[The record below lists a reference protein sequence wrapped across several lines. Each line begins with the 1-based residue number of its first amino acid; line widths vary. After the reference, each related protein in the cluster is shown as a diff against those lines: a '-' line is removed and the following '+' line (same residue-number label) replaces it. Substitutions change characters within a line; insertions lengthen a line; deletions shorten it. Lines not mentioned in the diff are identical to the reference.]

1 MRIKVLSMKTE
12 QEYIRD
18 LTEIRSMMERST
30 RFLSLTGWSGIMAGL
45 YALAGA
51 FIAWKLFYL
60 NGSEGIYNSLERQ
73 VLSDS
78 VLYQFFLALVILV
91 LAIGTAILLS
101 WRKSTKSGEGL
112 WNSAARRLVINM
124 VIPLATGGILILI
137 LISKGLLGLIA
148 PLTLI
153 FYGLA
158 LLNAS
163 KFTFEEVKYLGI
175 IEIVLGLA
183 ASYFIGYGLL
193 FWAAGFG
200 FMHIIYGIYMHLRYE
215 K

>member
-1 MRIKVLSMKTE
+1 MKEE

-30 RFLSLTGWSGIMAGL
+30 RFLSLTGWSGIMAGI

-51 FIAWKLFYL
+51 YLAYRIIYL
-60 NGSEGIYNSLERQ
+60 NEHEVTYNSLEAQ
-73 VLSDS
+73 QLSGSILQLVL
-78 VLYQFFLALVILV
+78 LAIVVLV

-101 WRKSTKSGEGL
+101 YRKSRIKNYKL
-112 WNSAARRLVINM
+112 WNPATRRLLINLA
-124 VIPLATGGILILI
+124 IPLVTGGLFIIVLF
-137 LISKGLLGLIA
+137 SKGLLGLIA
-148 PLTLI
+148 PSTLI

-163 KFTFEEVKYLGI
+163 KFTFEDVKYLGI
-175 IEIVLGLA
+175 TQIVLGLA
-183 ASYFIGYGLL
+183 ASYFIGYGLY

-200 FMHIIYGIYMHLRYE
+200 LMHIIYGIYMHLRYE

>member
-1 MRIKVLSMKTE
+1 MKTE
-12 QEYIRD
+12 QKYIRD

-73 VLSDS
+73 ALSGS

-91 LAIGTAILLS
+91 LAIGTAIFLS

>member
-1 MRIKVLSMKTE
+1 MKEE

-30 RFLSLTGWSGIMAGL
+30 RFLSLTGWSGIMAGI

-51 FIAWKLFYL
+51 YL
-60 NGSEGIYNSLERQ
+60 AYRIIYRNQHEVIYNSLEAQ
-73 VLSDS
+73 QLSGSILQLVL
-78 VLYQFFLALVILV
+78 LAIIVLV

-101 WRKSTKSGEGL
+101 YRKSRIKNYKL
-112 WNSAARRLVINM
+112 WNPATRRLLINLT
-124 VIPLATGGILILI
+124 IPLVTGGIFIMILF
-137 LISKGLLGLIA
+137 SKGLLGLIA
-148 PLTLI
+148 PSTLI

-163 KFTFEEVKYLGI
+163 KFTFEDVKYLGI
-175 IEIVLGLA
+175 TQIVIGLA
-183 ASYFIGYGLL
+183 ASYFIGYGLY

-200 FMHIIYGIYMHLRYE
+200 LMHIIYGIYMHLRYE